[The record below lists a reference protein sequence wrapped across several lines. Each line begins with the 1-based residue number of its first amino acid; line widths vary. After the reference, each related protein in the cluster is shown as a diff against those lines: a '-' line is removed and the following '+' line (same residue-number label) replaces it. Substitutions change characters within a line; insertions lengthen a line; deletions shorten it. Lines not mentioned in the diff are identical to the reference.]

1 MSIYKHYKN
10 ILYSFFILCL
20 LVLSFCFT
28 SFAGSW
34 KEEDGGWRYIK
45 EDGSYPKSQWM
56 WVDGNLDGYAECYY
70 FDESGRC
77 LINRTTP
84 DGYTVDTNGSWTV
97 NGAVQRK
104 LSVSGTLGFYDKRT
118 GLARYYGQQSG
129 LIMLSMY
136 QNENVQFAVL
146 TLDSPRT

>member
-104 LSVSGTLGFYDKRT
+104 LSVSGTLGFYDESIKIKK
-118 GLARYYGQQSG
+118 LWLFSWMII
-129 LIMLSMY
+129 LNLMVMKV
-136 QNENVQFAVL
+136 ENH
-146 TLDSPRT
+146 